1 MSPVS
6 QVTGLHLVGVEQLKR
21 RWAWYLALG
30 VLLVLLGM
38 VAMGS
43 AVKAT
48 IITTIVV
55 GWLMIF
61 GGVAEAVH
69 AFTCKRWGGFFIDL
83 FSGILYAV
91 VGMMLVANPVK
102 LALGLTLL
110 IAVFLIFGGV
120 FRIVVAL
127 TGGFQHWM
135 WLLLSG
141 VINVALGVMIWN
153 ELPEAGLWVIGLF
166 VGIDMIFN
174 GWSLIMLSMAAKSLP
189 AEA

>member
-1 MSPVS
+1 MSSVS

-30 VLLVLLGM
+30 VLLVLLGT
-38 VAMGS
+38 VALGS

-141 VINVALGVMIWN
+141 VINVALGLMIWN
-153 ELPEAGLWVIGLF
+153 ELPDAGLWVIGLF

-174 GWSLIMLSMAAKSLP
+174 GWSLIMLSLAAKNLP